1 MTQHLRPWAPSQSRP
16 FDVRAAAHL
25 LRRAG
30 FGASPA
36 DIAKA
41 VDQGLEATVDGLFD
55 PAADEEAEFER
66 TLAAVQDGFVNFDD
80 ISYVQGW
87 WLYRMLRTRVPL
99 KEKLTLFWHGHF
111 ATSYLKVDDAYLMHR
126 QIQMLRALGAGSF
139 RDLVLAVAKD
149 PAMLVYLDGAS
160 SGKEHP
166 NENFARELMELFTC
180 GIGHYGEQDVLEAAR
195 AFTGWYRN
203 SAGSASFNADEHDAG
218 RKQFLGLSGRFDGAD
233 IIDILMQQPA
243 TPRWIAGKLLNF
255 FASPDPAADVLDEAA
270 GLLDRTQMNIK
281 WFLRELFLS
290 DYFFSKACYRQQI
303 ASPAEYVVGTIRTLR
318 AHVSGSN
325 LLSHMETM
333 GQTLLEPPNVKG
345 WDGQRKW
352 INSSTWTARL
362 EFANFFAMLDSNS
375 PVGDRLDLKSLVPD
389 DLAWR
394 EPGLARRKSPERVV
408 AWLADVLLQGELD
421 DASRSKLA
429 TLLVTG
435 DDGEN
440 REAFRDDAD
449 FRHQRI
455 RAVLAA
461 MLSLPAYHTC

>member
-1 MTQHLRPWAPSQSRP
+1 MTQHLRPWTPSQSRP
-16 FDVRAAAHL
+16 FDARAAAHL
-25 LRRAG
+25 LRRTG

-36 DIAKA
+36 EIAKA
-41 VDQGLEATVDGLFD
+41 VNDGLETTVDGLFD
-55 PAADEEAEFER
+55 PAADEEAEFAR
-66 TLAAVQDGFVNFDD
+66 TFEAVQAGFINLDD
-80 ISYVQGW
+80 VSYVQAW
-87 WLYRMLRTRVPL
+87 WLYRMLRSRVPL

-111 ATSYLKVDDAYLMHR
+111 ATSYLKVDDAYLMHQ
-126 QIQMLRALGAGSF
+126 QIQMLRERGAGSF

-149 PAMLVYLDGAS
+149 PAMLVYLDGES
-160 SGKEHP
+160 SEKEHP

-195 AFTGWYRN
+195 AFTGWHRN
-203 SAGSASFNADEHDAG
+203 RAGFAFNADEHDDG

-233 IIDILMQQPA
+233 IVDILMQQPA
-243 TPRWIAGKLLNF
+243 TPRWIAGKLLKF
-255 FASPDPAADVLDEAA
+255 FASPEPAADVLDEAA

-290 DYFFSKACYRQQI
+290 EYFFSKVCYRQQI
-303 ASPAEYVVGTIRTLR
+303 TSPAEYMVGTIRTLG
-318 AHVSGSN
+318 AHVSGSS
-325 LLSHMETM
+325 LLSHMEAM
-333 GQTLLEPPNVKG
+333 GQVLLEPPNVKG

-362 EFANFFAMLDSNS
+362 EFARYIAMLESGS
-375 PVGDRLDLKSLVPD
+375 PFADRLDLERLVPD

-394 EPGLARRKSPERVV
+394 EPGLARRKSPARVV
-408 AWLADVLLQGELD
+408 AWLAEVLLQGELD

-449 FRHQRI
+449 FRRQRI

-461 MLSLPAYHTC
+461 MLSLPQYHTC